1 MSRAR
6 VSRDPSKKGVP
17 KRGLFWGYPQMGPNS
32 LSRNHIDGRLGLAS
46 FGAKMG
52 SQTPKIGP
60 KWGYFGPILG
70 VFRPLFGGF
79 ILPQAEMGLKKG
91 SQIRGRG
98 PEPLSQGLGPWDP
111 VYGVW
116 GYAPYPASGVPP
128 LARYCT
134 SCASAVYGVHSP
146 DGLWGCTAAAVLL
159 HRGYAPV
166 QGPAA
171 PGPKAQGPQ
180 YH

>member
-1 MSRAR
+1 MGPNPASRR
-6 VSRDPSKKGVP
+6 MRSPRGSRDPSKKGVP

-79 ILPQAEMGLKKG
+79 ILPQAEIGPKKG
-91 SQIRGRG
+91 PQIRGRG
-98 PEPLSQGLGPWDP
+98 PGPLSQGLGPWDP

-134 SCASAVYGVHSP
+134 SCASTVYGVHSP
-146 DGLWGCTAAAVLL
+146 DGLWGCTAGAV
-159 HRGYAPV
+159 YTV
-166 QGPAA
+166 QGLCPCTV
-171 PGPKAQGPQ
+171 GI
-180 YH
+180 